1 MGANRLVSCIP
12 VLSKILKNKEA
23 IFTGSDDIEYPV
35 SAEINNEKENT
46 IVGGNIRG
54 TVANH
59 LFRERPSVPLEA
71 IETHVDKAQ
80 TVSLVLTIVLSGKFA
95 GAFAILIG
103 HQFVVHQ

>member
-1 MGANRLVSCIP
+1 MEDLPTLLST
-12 VLSKILKNKEA
+12 LSKILKDKETL
-23 IFTGSDDIEYPV
+23 FTGSDDIEYPV
-35 SAEINNEKENT
+35 SAEINNVKENT
-46 IVGGNIRG
+46 TVGGNTRG